1 MTQQLELTSQPSAKN
16 ETSMALAALVADL
29 VIIAFL
35 PILLKVSEL
44 EISAS
49 ATVFNRFWIATT
61 IFSLLHGVSL
71 VKKLR
76 SRNPLPIKSPPYEGG
91 FSTPTKSS
99 PYEGGF
105 STPTKSSPY
114 EGGFST
120 PIKSPPY
127 EGGFGGIKLLL
138 LMLGVFSGGQQLL
151 YTWSLTQT
159 TVANSEVLHSLTPL
173 FTTLFGW
180 TFLAQKFDRRFLI
193 GIAIAIVGSIALAA
207 NDFSIALDKLQGDGL
222 ALASAALWGGYLMVT
237 EKLRSQLSIMA
248 IATWNCLLVTLFTL
262 PFVLVTG
269 EELFPHSQ
277 VSWLTLGVLGISA
290 IFTKF
295 LITYSLKRLSSGL
308 VATILLLHPAIT
320 AILAWGFFSE
330 TLTWL
335 NLLAFAVI
343 LFGAYLTTSSKG
355 GVKKTED

>member
-1 MTQQLELTSQPSAKN
+1 MTQQLELTSQSPATR
-16 ETSMALAALVADL
+16 ETSMALAALLADL

-35 PILLKVSEL
+35 PILLKVSEY
-44 EISAS
+44 EIGPD
-49 ATVFNRFWIATT
+49 ATIFNRFWIATA
-61 IFSLLHGVSL
+61 ILGLWNGVSL
-71 VKKLR
+71 IKGR
-76 SRNPLPIKSPPYEGG
+76 WSGNPI
-91 FSTPTKSS
+91 
-99 PYEGGF
+99 
-105 STPTKSSPY
+105 
-114 EGGFST
+114 

-127 EGGFGGIKLLL
+127 EGGFGGIGLLL

-151 YTWSLTQT
+151 YAWSLTQT

-173 FTTLFGW
+173 FTTLIGW
-180 TFLAQKFDRRFLI
+180 TFLGQKFDRRFLI

-207 NDFSIALDKLQGDGL
+207 KDFSIALDKLQGDEL
-222 ALASAALWGGYLMVT
+222 ALASAAFWGGYLMVT
-237 EKLRSQLSIMA
+237 EKLRSHLSIIA

-262 PFVLVTG
+262 PLVLATG

-277 VSWLTLGVLGISA
+277 VGWLTLGVLGISV

-320 AILAWGFFSE
+320 GVLAWGIFNE

-355 GVKKTED
+355 GVKETED

>member
-1 MTQQLELTSQPSAKN
+1 MPSPLIRMLVEDQGYAEVTE
-16 ETSMALAALVADL
+16 ETID
-29 VIIAFL
+29 AF
-35 PILLKVSEL
+35 
-44 EISAS
+44 
-49 ATVFNRFWIATT
+49 
-61 IFSLLHGVSL
+61 
-71 VKKLR
+71 
-76 SRNPLPIKSPPYEGG
+76 
-91 FSTPTKSS
+91 
-99 PYEGGF
+99 
-105 STPTKSSPY
+105 
-114 EGGFST
+114 
-120 PIKSPPY
+120 
-127 EGGFGGIKLLL
+127 
-138 LMLGVFSGGQQLL
+138 
-151 YTWSLTQT
+151 
-159 TVANSEVLHSLTPL
+159 
-173 FTTLFGW
+173 
-180 TFLAQKFDRRFLI
+180 
-193 GIAIAIVGSIALAA
+193 LAA

-269 EELFPHSQ
+269 EEIFPHSQ